1 MGSYE
6 LMELLEFMPD
16 DGAFKTAARG
26 GEFTERDQVWRHIAT
41 ELAKLRATTHAVYGG
56 KQYSPKVFYTMAELQ
71 EMIQESEEAEERREE
86 FFQFADRTPKM
97 IEA

>member
-1 MGSYE
+1 MSSYE

-16 DGAFKTAARG
+16 EGVFKTAVRG
-26 GEFTERDQVWRHIAT
+26 GEYTERDQVWRHIAS

-56 KQYSPKVFYTMAELQ
+56 KQYTPKVFYTMGELREMVEEQ
-71 EMIQESEEAEERREE
+71 EEIEERRED
-86 FFQFADRTPKM
+86 FFSFADRTPKM